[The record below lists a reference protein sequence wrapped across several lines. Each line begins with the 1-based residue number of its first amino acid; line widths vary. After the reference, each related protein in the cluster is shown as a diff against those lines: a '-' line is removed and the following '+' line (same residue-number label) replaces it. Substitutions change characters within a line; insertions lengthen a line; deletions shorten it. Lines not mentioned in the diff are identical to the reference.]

1 MEIEIQTKTEV
12 EETLMIKLNEETNN
26 VKMCILE
33 LIKF

>member
-1 MEIEIQTKTEV
+1 V

-33 LIKF
+33 LIKFWII